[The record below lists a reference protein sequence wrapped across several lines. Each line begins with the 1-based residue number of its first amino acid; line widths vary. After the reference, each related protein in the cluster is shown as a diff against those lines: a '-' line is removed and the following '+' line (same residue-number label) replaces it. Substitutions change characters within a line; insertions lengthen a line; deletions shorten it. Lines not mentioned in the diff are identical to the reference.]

1 MAATDIKSVLELLR
15 TKVYNASSSTSLDEL
30 NNMVKAAQLAHTPMI
45 RHYDSDGSLPTAT
58 SSEERLAFITSTGSI
73 KMNNGR
79 RWEATTSSS
88 SGGGGPTF
96 SYQGSAYGYIGGG
109 QAPSGATNS
118 YEKFSLASNGNGTDT
133 ADLTLYKQAPSG
145 MHSDTTSYYAGGMNW
160 PAGYVSTNDIA
171 KFPFAADGD
180 ATDAGDLTA
189 IRDWQTGHSSGT
201 HGYVAGG
208 QPNTNIIDKF
218 DMATDGN
225 ATDVGD
231 LTILTYMH
239 SGASDVSAAY
249 GYVYSGYDAST
260 SSDVSG
266 TNKFSFA
273 SDGNA
278 TTVTGVVWTHP
289 SGYNYRAGVGANST
303 THAYQ
308 LGAETN
314 QQSISNDIAKFP
326 FAAENATATVGEL
339 TKSRAETG
347 FGNSS
352 TTYAYHSGGAT
363 PGFSNVIEKIDFSS
377 DGNATDVGDLAISRK
392 RGAEGT
398 QV

>member
-1 MAATDIKSVLELLR
+1 MAATNIKSVLELLR

-30 NNMVKAAQLAHTPMI
+30 NSMVKAAQLAHTPMI

-109 QAPSGATNS
+109 QYPSGATNS
-118 YEKFSLASNGNGTDT
+118 YEKFSLTSDGNGTDT
-133 ADLTLYKQAPSG
+133 ADLTLYKSAVSG

-160 PAGYVSTNDIA
+160 PGGYLSTNDIA
-171 KFPFAADGD
+171 KFPFATDGD

-189 IRDWQTGHSSGT
+189 IRDWQTSHSSGT
-201 HGYVAGG
+201 HGYIAGG

-231 LTILTYMH
+231 LTDTMYMA

-249 GYVYSGYDAST
+249 GYVYSGKLGPSGDI
-260 SSDVSG
+260 SG

-308 LGAETN
+308 MGAEAGMQTV
-314 QQSISNDIAKFP
+314 SNDIAKFP
-326 FAAENATATVGEL
+326 FAAENAIATVGEL
-339 TKSRAETG
+339 TKAKAETG

-363 PGFSNVIEKIDFSS
+363 PGFTNVIEKIDFSS

>member
-1 MAATDIKSVLELLR
+1 MPTRSRNLAAALGGTIANNVFGTDGSRSGAGI
-15 TKVYNASSSTSLDEL
+15 TVYD
-30 NNMVKAAQLAHTPMI
+30 
-45 RHYDSDGSLPTAT
+45 YDSNGALLSTDNSSFADGSLHYLTNQRELYVWDDNESKFYQLDEISNDKLEGA
-58 SSEERLAFITSTGSI
+58 S
-73 KMNNGR
+73 
-79 RWEATTSSS
+79 
-88 SGGGGPTF
+88 TF
-96 SYQGSAYGYIGGG
+96 SYQGSAYGYIAGG
-109 QAPSGATNS
+109 QDPGGATNS
-118 YEKFSLASNGNGTDT
+118 YEKFSLTSDGNGTDT
-133 ADLTLYKQAPSG
+133 ANLTLSKSAVSG

-160 PAGYVSTNDIA
+160 PGGYVSTNDIA
-171 KFPFAADGD
+171 KFPFATDGD

-189 IRDWQTGHSSGT
+189 VRDWQTGHSSGT

-231 LTILTYMH
+231 LTTLTYMH
-239 SGASDVSAAY
+239 SGASDVNAAY
-249 GYVYSGYDAST
+249 GYVYSGKLGPSG
-260 SSDVSG
+260 DVSG

-289 SGYNYRAGVGANST
+289 SGYNYKAGVGANST

-308 LGAETN
+308 MGAETN
-314 QQSISNDIAKFP
+314 QQTVSNDIAKFP

-339 TKSRAETG
+339 TKSKAETG

-363 PGFSNVIEKIDFSS
+363 PGFTNVIEKIDFSS

-398 QV
+398 QN

>member
-1 MAATDIKSVLELLR
+1 
-15 TKVYNASSSTSLDEL
+15 
-30 NNMVKAAQLAHTPMI
+30 
-45 RHYDSDGSLPTAT
+45 
-58 SSEERLAFITSTGSI
+58 
-73 KMNNGR
+73 
-79 RWEATTSSS
+79 
-88 SGGGGPTF
+88 
-96 SYQGSAYGYIGGG
+96 
-109 QAPSGATNS
+109 
-118 YEKFSLASNGNGTDT
+118 
-133 ADLTLYKQAPSG
+133 

-160 PAGYVSTNDIA
+160 PGGYVSTNDIA
-171 KFPFAADGD
+171 KFPFATDGD

-189 IRDWQTGHSSGT
+189 VRDWQTGHSSGT

-218 DMATDGN
+218 DMATDGD

-231 LTILTYMH
+231 LTDTMYLA

-249 GYVYSGYDAST
+249 GYVYGGFPGTSGDLAA
-260 SSDVSG
+260 

-278 TTVTGVVWTHP
+278 TTVTGVVFTHP
-289 SGYNYRAGVGANST
+289 SGYIRRAGVGANST

-308 LGAETN
+308 MGAEKN
-314 QQSISNDIAKFP
+314 QQSVSNDVSKFP
-326 FAAENATATVGEL
+326 FAAEDVVSFVGEL
-339 TKSRAETG
+339 TKSKADNG

-352 TTYAYHSGGAT
+352 TTYGYHSGGEIQSAWT
-363 PGFSNVIEKIDFSS
+363 NIIEKVDFSS
-377 DGNATDVGDLAISRK
+377 DGNATDVGDLALSRK